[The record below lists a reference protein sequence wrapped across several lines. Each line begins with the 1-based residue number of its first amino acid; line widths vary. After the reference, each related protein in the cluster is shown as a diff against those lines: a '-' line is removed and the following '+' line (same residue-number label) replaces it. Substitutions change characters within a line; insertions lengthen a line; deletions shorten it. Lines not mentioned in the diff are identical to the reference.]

1 MAMLAQ
7 IFSKIGVLKDFAI
20 FSEIEVKNSHEK
32 IHVGRDS
39 NTDIFCEFC
48 EIFKNSF
55 FIDDV

>member
-7 IFSKIGVLKDFAI
+7 MFSKIGVLKNFAI
-20 FSEIEVKNSHEK
+20 FSEIEVNNSHEK

-39 NTDIFCEFC
+39 NCEFG
-48 EIFKNSF
+48 EIFKSSF